1 MSGWRQ
7 RVLVIAFLAAL
18 AVVVARLAQIQLHE
32 RELWAAQAEAMTSET
47 RVVPARRGVIYTR
60 DMAVLAEDEQ
70 RWQVEWIQRDWR
82 RASALG
88 QSAHAWSALQGRGVG
103 YLEAWSRGGAAAT
116 ALLESSPAELD
127 AWAQG
132 AALERLGLAACSDPR
147 EEWRASRASDARF
160 YALRLLEA
168 TREEERAVR
177 LLRREGPVRDSWLE
191 LLGRLRGVEPGVL
204 REAVQRR
211 FAREA
216 QQFAELARRIESDG
230 LSLFVEQGDETL
242 PGSAS
247 RPATSEERLLARMQ
261 ALREER
267 EDAQADAMFALAMG
281 FEPARVPTRVLVEEI
296 DTRFL
301 ARALRFDDERHARW
315 LASRAERRRAELAG
329 ELVPRA
335 LARAANERDEGAMER
350 SLLDSLARFVAAGG
364 DARAVAREGWPA
376 LEEAG
381 VLRELDEAFDGD
393 PCDRDGVPNSGS
405 PFVDEDWRD
414 LAVDALGDESTPPW
428 TALALLEAFAVNPL
442 VDARA
447 VPALE
452 ESRARWSA
460 IARSSRGLEGPL
472 GVEACLRLATTLE
485 DRHDEAV
492 ERLFARGCDAS
503 AGPRAIQPARIARAL
518 QYESYLGVDLTSRP
532 AIFSGEPSYELV
544 HALVRDRRAHPGF
557 EVREAMRR
565 KRPASD
571 ANGVPLASALLGR
584 TGRPTLRE
592 LLAFEGVDGADGRR
606 AREAEWVGRS
616 GIEAWL
622 DTALRGS
629 FGVHEVEGLA
639 ERARPSRVV
648 SSAPRDG
655 AEVVLTIDA
664 RLQTAAQETLAHP
677 VPPPLGDDTD
687 ALWFEHPVGA
697 IVLCDVDGAVLAAAS
712 EPGRDDLEPAP
723 GRGPA
728 RSSARERAFH
738 RPVFNPPGSVFK
750 PFVAAWALDHLSWD
764 EKRPLPC
771 TGRYDSIAC
780 NGVHSSCDL
789 RRALVVSCNSYFA
802 QMGLEY
808 PPEGLLQMAR
818 EFGFGAPTG
827 AFDVAGFGA
836 GESREDW
843 SLHASLSDAKVLDR
857 LGARFDR
864 VRFPNGL
871 QVVEATPAQ
880 VARALCGLAT
890 GVLPELR
897 LVGSIG
903 GREVPARGRALAI
916 EAEALGFVRAALV
929 GVVEDPHGSAHGK
942 GLDERTLGFRLAAK
956 TGSADIGPIREHPQ
970 LSAADRADKEAGK
983 QRKHAWI
990 GGWFPAERPRF
1001 VVVAYLCDTTET
1013 AGRTAAFVAAQF
1025 LRHEAVRALVEESR
1039 Q

>member
-1 MSGWRQ
+1 MSAWRQ
-7 RVLVIAFLAAL
+7 RTLVAVFLLAL
-18 AVVVARLAQIQLHE
+18 GAVVARLAQIQLHE
-32 RELWAAQAEAMTSET
+32 RELWAGQAAAMTSET
-47 RVVPARRGVIYTR
+47 RVVPAHRGTIYTR
-60 DMAVLAEDEQ
+60 DMAVLAEDEE

-82 RASALG
+82 RGSALG
-88 QSAHAWSALQGRGVG
+88 QAAHAWSALHGRGVG
-103 YLEAWSRGGAAAT
+103 YLEAWSTGALAAT
-116 ALLESSPAELD
+116 RLLECSPAELD

-132 AALERLGLAACSDPR
+132 AALERLGLDASAEPR
-147 EEWRASRASDARF
+147 LEWRSSRASDVRF

-177 LLRREGPVRDSWLE
+177 LLRREGPVRETWLE
-191 LLGRLRGVEPGVL
+191 LVARMRGVEPGAL
-204 REAVQRR
+204 RESVERR

-216 QQFAELARRIESDG
+216 RQFAALAQRIDSDG
-230 LSLFVEQGDETL
+230 LSLRGEEEVDA
-242 PGSAS
+242 SAAS
-247 RPATSEERLLARMQ
+247 SGGAPEERLLARMQ
-261 ALREER
+261 ALREAR
-267 EDAQADAMFALAMG
+267 EDAQADAMFALALG
-281 FEPARVPTRVLVEEI
+281 FEPSRLPTRVLVEEL

-301 ARALRFDDERHARW
+301 ARALRFDDARHARW
-315 LASRAERRRAELAG
+315 LAGRAARRREEVAG
-329 ELVPRA
+329 VLVPRA
-335 LARAANERDEGAMER
+335 LARAANERDERAMER
-350 SLLDSLARFVAAGG
+350 SLLDSLARMVAAGG
-364 DARAVAREGWPA
+364 DAGAVAREGWRA
-376 LEEAG
+376 LEEPS
-381 VLRELDEAFDGD
+381 VLRALDECLEGD
-393 PCDRDGVPNSGS
+393 PCDRDGLPMAGL

-414 LAVDALGDESTPPW
+414 LAADALADESTPPW

-447 VPALE
+447 VPSLD
-452 ESRARWSA
+452 ESRERWSA
-460 IARSSRGLEGPL
+460 IAQSARGLEGPD
-472 GVEACLRLATTLE
+472 GVEACLRIATTLE

-492 ERLFARGCDAS
+492 ERLFARGCEPGD
-503 AGPRAIQPARIARAL
+503 GPRSIQPARVARAL
-518 QYESYLGVDLTSRP
+518 QHESYLGVDLASRP
-532 AIFSGEPSYELV
+532 AVFLGEPSYELV

-557 EVREAMRR
+557 EVREVMRR
-565 KRPASD
+565 RRPAAD
-571 ANGVPLASALLGR
+571 ANGTPLASALLGR
-584 TGRPTLRE
+584 VGRPSLRE
-592 LLAFEGVDGADGRR
+592 LLAFEGVDGVVGRR

-639 ERARPSRVV
+639 ERARPSRVA

-664 RLQTAAQETLAHP
+664 RLQIAAQETLAHP

-697 IVLCDVDGAVLAAAS
+697 IILCDVDGAVLAAAS
-712 EPGRDDLEPAP
+712 EPGVDGLAPAP

-728 RSSARERAFH
+728 RSSARERVFH

-750 PFVAAWALDHLSWD
+750 PFVAAWALDHLSFD
-764 EKRPLPC
+764 EKRSLPC
-771 TGRYDSIAC
+771 TGRFDSIAC
-780 NGVHSSCDL
+780 NGVHSACDL

-808 PPEGLLQMAR
+808 PPEGLLRMAR

-836 GESREDW
+836 GDAREDW
-843 SLHASLSDAKVLDR
+843 SLHAGLSDAKVLDR

-880 VARALCGLAT
+880 VARAMCGLAT

-897 LVGSIG
+897 VVASIG
-903 GREVPARGRALAI
+903 GRETPVRGRALAI
-916 EAEALGFVRAALV
+916 EDSALGFVRAAME
-929 GVVEDPHGSAHGK
+929 GVVEDPSGSAHGK

-956 TGSADIGPIREHPQ
+956 TGSADIGPIREHPG
-970 LSAADRADKEAGK
+970 LSAADRADKQAGK

-1013 AGRTAAFVAAQF
+1013 AGRTAAFVVAQF
-1025 LRHEAVRALVEESR
+1025 LRHEAVRALVEDAR